1 MFVWLFLIS
10 LNKYKMKKINSIL
23 SVLFITLFISCQKE
37 AGIVILP
44 DSYNFDNVNLS
55 GQTFRINMLSEIVTE
70 LGKGKTQAL
79 SYTRLIN
86 MYSNTGNEFT
96 DAALNTSGKQLRDK
110 TFAADI
116 PFFESMFQAAA
127 DNSTAF
133 AVSVSGNG
141 TAGVST
147 SLFDATKKYLVDS
160 NGVEYAQIIQKGL
173 MGAIFYYRIAEE
185 YTTKDKLDPAD
196 NTTVVP
202 GEGTAMQH
210 FWDEAFGYFGVPAI
224 LTVANY
230 DSLNTAKALKFY
242 GTYASKGKSVGTI
255 ENTLKAYIKGRDAIN
270 RKDYTTRDAAA
281 ADIRKNLELINA
293 CAFISYMNQSKA
305 SIDDYAIRCHTLSE
319 GFGFLL
325 ALQYNSEKK
334 ISTADFNLVKANF
347 YKNGNLSTYHITTTD
362 INTMIDKISTVYGL
376 DAVKATL

>member
-1 MFVWLFLIS
+1 
-10 LNKYKMKKINSIL
+10 MKKLVFVLLAL
-23 SVLFITLFISCQKE
+23 SVFLSSCEKE
-37 AGIVILP
+37 ETPAVVLP
-44 DSYNFDNVNLS
+44 SSYNFENVNIS
-55 GQTFRINMLSEIVTE
+55 GQALRINMLSEIATE
-70 LGKGKTQAL
+70 LGKGKTQVL

-96 DAALNTSGKQLRDK
+96 DAALNSSGKQLRDK
-110 TFAADI
+110 TFATDI
-116 PFFESMFQAAA
+116 TFFESMFQAAA
-127 DNSTAF
+127 DNSTSF
-133 AVSVSGNG
+133 NVSVTGNG
-141 TAGVST
+141 TAGVAT
-147 SLFDATKKYLVDS
+147 SIFDATKKYLVDT

-196 NTTVVP
+196 NITVVP

-210 FWDEAFGYFGVPAI
+210 YWDEAFGYFGVPTI

-255 ENTLKAYIKGRDAIN
+255 ENTLKAFIKGRDAIN

-281 ADIRKNLELINA
+281 AEIRKNLELINA

-305 SIDDYAIRCHTLSE
+305 SIGDYAIRCHTLSE
-319 GFGFLL
+319 GFGFLR
-325 ALQYNSEKK
+325 ALKYNSERK
-334 ISTADFNLVKANF
+334 ISQTDYNTVEANF
-347 YKNGNLSTYHITTTD
+347 YRNGNLSTYHISTTD
-362 INTMIDKISTVYGL
+362 INNMIDKISTVYGL
-376 DAVKATL
+376 DAVKAAL

>member
-1 MFVWLFLIS
+1 
-10 LNKYKMKKINSIL
+10 MKKLVFVLLGL
-23 SVLFITLFISCQKE
+23 SVFLSSCEKE
-37 AGIVILP
+37 ETTEIILP
-44 DSYNFDNVNLS
+44 SSYNFENVNFS
-55 GQTFRINMLSEIVTE
+55 GQTARINMLSEIAAE
-70 LGKGKTQAL
+70 LGKGKTQIL
-79 SYTRLIN
+79 SYTRLMN

-96 DAALNTSGKQLRDK
+96 DVSLNTSGKQLRDK
-110 TFAADI
+110 TFATDI

-127 DNSTAF
+127 DNSTAYN
-133 AVSVSGNG
+133 VSTTGNG
-141 TAGVST
+141 VAGVAT
-147 SLFDATKKYLVDS
+147 SIFDATKKYLVDS

-173 MGAIFYYRIAEE
+173 MGAVFYYRIAEE

-196 NTTVVP
+196 NVTVVT

-210 FWDEAFGYFGVPAI
+210 YWDEAFGYFGVPTI
-224 LTVANY
+224 LTAANY

-255 ENTLKAYIKGRDAIN
+255 ENTLKAFIKGRDAIN

-281 ADIRKNLELINA
+281 SEIRKNLELINA

-305 SIDDYAIRCHTLSE
+305 SIADYAVRCHTLSE

-334 ISTADFNLVKANF
+334 ISNTDFNLLKNNF
-347 YKNGNLSTYHITTTD
+347 YRNGNLSTYHLTTTD
-362 INTMIDKISTVYGL
+362 IDNMINTVSTTYGL
-376 DAVKATL
+376 DAVKSTL

>member
-1 MFVWLFLIS
+1 
-10 LNKYKMKKINSIL
+10 MKKLIAL
-23 SVLFITLFISCQKE
+23 LPVLCITLLISCQK
-37 AGIVILP
+37 GDDTFILP
-44 DSYNFDNVNLS
+44 DSYNFENVNFS
-55 GQTFRINMLSEIVTE
+55 GQIIRINMLSEIVTE
-70 LGKGKTQAL
+70 LGKGKTQTL
-79 SYTRLIN
+79 SYTRLVN
-86 MYSNTGNEFT
+86 MFSNSGNEFT
-96 DAALNTSGKQLRDK
+96 DATLNTSGKQLRDK
-110 TFAADI
+110 TFATDI

-133 AVSVSGNG
+133 NVAVSGNG
-141 TAGVST
+141 TAGVAT

-173 MGAIFYYRIAEE
+173 MGAVFYYRIAEE
-185 YTTKDKLDPAD
+185 YTTKDKLDLAD

-210 FWDEAFGYFGVPAI
+210 NWDEAFGYFGVPVL

-242 GTYASKGKSVGTI
+242 GTYASKGNSVGTI

-270 RKDYTTRDAAA
+270 RKDYTTRDAAGA
-281 ADIRKNLELINA
+281 EIRRNLELINV
-293 CAFISYMNQSKA
+293 CAFISYMNQAKA

-319 GFGFLL
+319 GFGFLISL
-325 ALQYNSEKK
+325 KYNSERK
-334 ISTADFNLVKANF
+334 ISETDYNTLKANF
-347 YKNGNLSTYHITTTD
+347 YRNGNLSTYHLTVTD
-362 INTMIDKISTVYGL
+362 INTMIDTISTVYGL